1 MHYFIPN
8 FCINDPFF
16 EKQIKED
23 NSLNI
28 KDKILKVVI
37 KFYFYANLF

>member
-1 MHYFIPN
+1 MIDEKGQHFYIPN

-16 EKQIKED
+16 EKQIKLD

-28 KDKILKVVI
+28 KDKTLKVDNYI
-37 KFYFYANLF
+37 